1 MRNQFSK
8 LALGIALLFL
18 IVLIVTAISEIL
30 SRQWTRLGL
39 TTLTIVCVFITFA
52 IVYLA
57 SHLNIRLPSS
67 FPSVTLVFIML
78 AQYFGEFKN
87 FYYMYWWWDLLLHSI
102 FGSYV
107 VIVAL
112 SILQGTFRKRQE
124 VSDLRFI
131 VIEMITAFSVT
142 IALGTIW
149 EIFEFLGDYF
159 FKTSMVKGGLDD
171 TLTDLIV
178 KTTAAL
184 LTSIYLYIRS
194 SSSIKL
200 KDEIV

>member
-18 IVLIVTAISEIL
+18 IVLLVTAISEIL

-39 TTLTIVCVFITFA
+39 TTLTIVCVFIPFA
-52 IVYLA
+52 IVCLA
-57 SHLNIRLPSS
+57 SHLNIRLPFS

-87 FYYMYWWWDLLLHSI
+87 FYYVYCWWDLLLHSL

-107 VIVAL
+107 VIVSL

-124 VSDLRFI
+124 VTNLRFI
-131 VIEMITAFSVT
+131 VIELITAFSVT

-171 TLTDLIV
+171 TLTDLMV

-194 SSSIKL
+194 SSNIKL